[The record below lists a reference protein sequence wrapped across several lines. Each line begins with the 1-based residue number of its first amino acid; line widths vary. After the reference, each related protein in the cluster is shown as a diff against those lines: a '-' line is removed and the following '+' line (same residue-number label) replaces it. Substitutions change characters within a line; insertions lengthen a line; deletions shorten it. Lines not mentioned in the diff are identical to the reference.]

1 MCGRC
6 NIDSLPLA
14 RWLLAEL
21 GVPWSAPTNPNA
33 APTETLTVLRRGAQ
47 GALEAAPM
55 RWWLTPH
62 WAAEPSTRY
71 SLFNARAE
79 TLATSPAFRDAFRQ
93 RRCVLPVSGF
103 YEWSAAPAAAAGA
116 GRPVKVPWYL
126 HADGSD
132 GLLLAGVWS
141 HWSDP
146 QGATAFDSFA
156 VVTTPAHASLGFVH
170 HRQPVML
177 APAEVERWL
186 AADASRTMLAPFL
199 EPGLPVAL
207 AIDPVSTRVNN
218 ARHKEPDCTT
228 PIGPAVHLSATGD
241 RTC

>member
-14 RWLLAEL
+14 RWILEEL
-21 GVPWSAPTNPNA
+21 GVQWSAPANPNA
-33 APTETLTVLRRGAQ
+33 APTETLTVLCEAAG

-62 WAAEPSTRY
+62 WAPEPATRY

-79 TLATSPAFRDAFRQ
+79 TLATSPAFRDAFRH

-103 YEWSAAPAAAAGA
+103 YEWSASPGSAG
-116 GRPVKVPWYL
+116 GRPAKVPWYI
-126 HADGSD
+126 HAEGAA
-132 GLLLAGVWS
+132 GLLLAGIWS
-141 HWSDP
+141 HWADP
-146 QGATAFDSFA
+146 SGANAFDSFA
-156 VVTTPAHASLGFVH
+156 VVTTAAHPSLGFLH

-177 APAEVERWL
+177 APAEVPRWL
-186 AADASRTMLAPFL
+186 AADASRTMLAPLL
-199 EPGLPVAL
+199 EPALPVAL
-207 AIDPVSTRVNN
+207 VVDPVSTRVNN
-218 ARHKEPDCTT
+218 ARYKESDCAT
-228 PIGPAVHLSATGD
+228 PIGSAVKLSATGD